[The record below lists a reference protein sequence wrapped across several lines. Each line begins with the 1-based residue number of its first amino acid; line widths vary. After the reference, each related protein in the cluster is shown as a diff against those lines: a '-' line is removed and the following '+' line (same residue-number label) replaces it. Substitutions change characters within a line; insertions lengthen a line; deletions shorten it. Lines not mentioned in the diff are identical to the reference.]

1 MGGDIVNVHLPV
13 HTPTCVVRMWLHM
26 FANTLITGAS
36 LSVYTPITQPASYL
50 PVAMYHLPVVM
61 CPLTIV
67 IIRFP
72 IAQPIAVA
80 HPAFFMKLF
89 VGDAH
94 GCNLCGFWVS
104 PTIYARPFFRP
115 RGVLASGTHICPH
128 PIYPMPIPLS
138 S

>member
-61 CPLTIV
+61 CPLTIALT
-67 IIRFP
+67 RFP
-72 IAQPIAVA
+72 IAHPIAVA
-80 HPAFFMKLF
+80 HPASFMRLF
-89 VGDAH
+89 VGDVH
-94 GCNLCGFWVS
+94 GRNLCGS
-104 PTIYARPFFRP
+104 
-115 RGVLASGTHICPH
+115 LICPA
-128 PIYPMPIPLS
+128 IYGRPLFALS
-138 S
+138 AASHQPRR